1 MGGDS
6 LMGVHHIAGS
16 WTEYYEAFIEA
27 DTPDIARQIM
37 YQNLQNL
44 SCTDS
49 DADIHIDDEDCDELP
64 DLTMDDYDP
73 NGGMIA

>member
-27 DTPDIARQIM
+27 DTPEIARQIM
-37 YQNLQNL
+37 YQNLENL
-44 SCTDS
+44 FCTDS

-73 NGGMIA
+73 NGGKIA

>member
-1 MGGDS
+1 
-6 LMGVHHIAGS
+6 MGVHHIAGS

-27 DTPDIARQIM
+27 DTPEIARQIM
-37 YQNLQNL
+37 YQNLENL
-44 SCTDS
+44 FCTDS

-73 NGGMIA
+73 NGGKIA

>member
-1 MGGDS
+1 
-6 LMGVHHIAGS
+6 MGVHHISGS

-27 DTPDIARQIM
+27 DTAEIARQIM
-37 YQNLQNL
+37 WQNLEKL
-44 SCTDS
+44 TYTDS

-73 NGGMIA
+73 DGGMIA

>member
-1 MGGDS
+1 
-6 LMGVHHIAGS
+6 MGVHHIAGS

>member
-1 MGGDS
+1 
-6 LMGVHHIAGS
+6 MGVHHISGS

-27 DTPDIARQIM
+27 DTPEIARQIM
-37 YQNLQNL
+37 YQNLENL
-44 SCTDS
+44 FCTDS

>member
-1 MGGDS
+1 
-6 LMGVHHIAGS
+6 MGVHHIAGS

-37 YQNLQNL
+37 WQNLEKL
-44 SCTDS
+44 TYTDS